1 MNKLWTDEEIQLL
14 TEKYENG
21 MYVKDIQKQYFPH
34 YTVSQVSSKASV
46 LGLKHKTS
54 CVWSKEMDELLIKT
68 FPYYSN
74 KELHELYFNNQ
85 TPRAIEA
92 RARKLNLFKEKIIWT
107 EEEDNILKKYYN
119 NIKLE
124 DLIEM
129 LNNKTKNAI
138 LNRTT
143 ELNLKNEYIQWTQD
157 EIDILLKYYKSIGAK
172 GIYELFIKRHTVKN
186 IIEKANAIGLTRR
199 NKPREW
205 TDEEI
210 YLLKKLYNTYS
221 VDYLIEN
228 YFQDRT
234 RCQIEKKKKELNLV
248 VTTKFKNGKSFWT
261 KEKVDLL
268 YNIYPYMNTEDFYN
282 QYFCEDI
289 SMSAMY
295 GKIVKLGI
303 KKDETFATGWTEEQI
318 NIVKELYPNKD
329 ILISDIAKKCDKTI
343 SQVQWY
349 ANSTLGLY
357 RKTEL
362 FSSEERELIKELYP
376 HNRTSDIIHLFE
388 GRTVPQLER
397 YAVRMGV
404 HKTKD
409 YIRWVTL
416 EGTKHSLGVTK
427 PQQIINELLEQ
438 LKINYISEYDA
449 KYYLIDSYLKDYN
462 LMIEVQGDYWH
473 CSPLL
478 ANKKCNTSGVKGNI
492 KKDKAKHTYVKN
504 KYGINIL
511 YLWETDINE
520 NLELCKNLILE
531 YIKNNGKLENYHSFN
546 YELLDNK
553 LVLKEDKYVIGY

>member
-1 MNKLWTDEEIQLL
+1 MSRLWTEEEVQLL

-21 MYVKDIQKQYFPH
+21 MYVKDIQKQYFPY

-46 LGLKHKTS
+46 LGLKHKVS

-85 TPRAIEA
+85 TPRSIEA
-92 RARKLNLFKEKIIWT
+92 RARKLKLFKEEIIWT
-107 EEEDNILKKYYN
+107 EQEDNILKENYN

-124 DLIEM
+124 DLINM

-138 LNRTT
+138 LKRASD
-143 ELNLKNEYIQWTQD
+143 LRLKNKQVKWTQD
-157 EIDILLKYYKSIGAK
+157 EIDILKQYYKSIGAE
-172 GIYELFIKRHTVKN
+172 GIHELFIKRHTVKN
-186 IIEKANAIGLTRR
+186 IREKANAIGLTRR
-199 NKPREW
+199 SKPREW
-205 TDEEI
+205 TDEEV
-210 YLLKKLYNTYS
+210 YLLKELYNTYS

-234 RCQIEKKKKELNLV
+234 RCQIEKKKRELNLV

-261 KEKVDLL
+261 QDKVDLL
-268 YNIYPYMNTEDFYN
+268 YKFYPYMNTEEFYN
-282 QYFCEDI
+282 KYFCEDI

-303 KKDETFATGWTEEQI
+303 KKDEDFGNEWTEEQI
-318 NIVKELYPNKD
+318 NIIKELYPNKD
-329 ILISDIAKKCDKTI
+329 ILVGDIAKKCGKSI
-343 SQVQWY
+343 NKVQWY
-349 ANSTLGLY
+349 ANSVLGIY
-357 RKTEL
+357 RRNEL
-362 FSSEERELIKELYP
+362 FSQEERELIKKLYP
-376 HNRTSDIIHLFE
+376 HNRTSDIIHLFK
-388 GRTVPQLER
+388 GRTVSQLER

-416 EGTKHSLGVTK
+416 EGTKNSLGLSK
-427 PQQIINELLEQ
+427 PQQIINELLDE
-438 LKINYISEYDA
+438 LNISYISEYDV
-449 KYYLIDSYLKDYN
+449 KYYLIDNYLDNHN

-478 ANKKCNTSGVKGNI
+478 ANKKCNTSGVVSNI
-492 KKDKAKHTYVKN
+492 KKDKAKHTYIKN
-504 KYGINIL
+504 QYGIDVL

-531 YIKNNGKLENYHSFN
+531 YIKNNGNLENYHSFN
-546 YELLDNK
+546 YDLIDNK
-553 LVLKEDKYVIGY
+553 LVLRENKYVIGY